1 MARVNRTKR
10 ILAGRMLIVA
20 FHHLNAMRTVLWL
33 EDLNAEGLTP
43 REKEELV
50 QINKDLNEIANK
62 VRAMGWKIKREN
74 L

>member
-1 MARVNRTKR
+1 
-10 ILAGRMLIVA
+10 
-20 FHHLNAMRTVLWL
+20 MRTVLWL